1 MLLQDAHD
9 HNENR
14 MANMGILCF
23 VLSAFIHAMVPQ
35 ANCQFDQLFAK

>member
-1 MLLQDAHD
+1 MLLQDSHD

-14 MANMGILCF
+14 MANKGNGCF
-23 VLSAFIHAMVPQ
+23 MRPTFIDAMMPL